1 MVSKHS
7 IRNYRLT
14 DHAKLEM
21 RRRQISDAEV
31 AQILI
36 EPAEIESVR
45 AGRRIYQSKVKW
57 GNPPED
63 YLLRVIVDI
72 DRKPPEVVSAYRTGK
87 IRKYWRGKQ

>member
-1 MVSKHS
+1 MVPKNS

-21 RRRQISDAEV
+21 RRRQISEAEV
-31 AQILI
+31 ARILI

-45 AGRRIYQSKVKW
+45 VGRQIYQSKVKW
-57 GNPPED
+57 GNPLED
-63 YLLRVIVDI
+63 YLLRVIVDT